1 MTMNNNSR
9 STLIA
14 SFLALPQSAIEQQ
27 WLIDAVRSAKE
38 SASNAMNTW
47 EQYGASNLKS
57 ASEDDSFVL
66 ESDFFINFKDEKKD
80 FEFWL
85 AAEEELYQSIGY
97 EQFFNKQQSE
107 KIESRIKNGGYYKI
121 GTSNILERIANNLM
135 HHIAHG
141 NDLLESATEH
151 LLCIQKEVEEYG
163 PEDKSDIDD
172 EWFRLQNDLDF
183 ARTQL
188 DSIRIILPHCW
199 DSIRQFSMLH
209 RAAKYIP
216 NNLLQLV
223 FEDDC
228 DSFICEYFKM
238 GISSGDATSISPLSN
253 SESWH
258 SDIPESENVSHK
270 NTPDH
275 RDNNHWE
282 DDNLCSF

>member
-1 MTMNNNSR
+1 MDKNFR
-9 STLIA
+9 FTLIT

-38 SASNAMNTW
+38 SESSAMNTW
-47 EQYGASNLKS
+47 EQYGASNFKS
-57 ASEDDSFVL
+57 ASDDDPFVS
-66 ESDFFINFKDEKKD
+66 ESDFFIDFKNAKNN

-85 AAEEELYQSIGY
+85 AVEEELYQSIGY
-97 EQFFNKQQSE
+97 EQFFNKQQSD
-107 KIESRIKNGGYYKI
+107 KIESRVKNGGYYKL
-121 GTSNILERIANNLM
+121 GMSVLLKKIADNLM
-135 HHIAHG
+135 HHVARK
-141 NDLLESATEH
+141 NDLLESAIKH
-151 LLCIQKEVEEYG
+151 LICVQKEVEEYG
-163 PEDKSDIDD
+163 PEDKSDFDD

-238 GISSGDATSISPLSN
+238 GISSGDVISISPLSN

-258 SDIPESENVSHK
+258 SDIPESENASHK